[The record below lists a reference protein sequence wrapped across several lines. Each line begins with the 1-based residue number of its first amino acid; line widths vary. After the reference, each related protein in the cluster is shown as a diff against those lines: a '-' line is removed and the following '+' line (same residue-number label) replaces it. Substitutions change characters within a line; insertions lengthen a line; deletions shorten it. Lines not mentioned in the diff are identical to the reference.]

1 MLALKIRGIR
11 WCGLVLSAWLSAAGC
26 ACADPT
32 VTFSTD
38 GGEAWTFEKTINA
51 HVSADGCDEVAIT
64 SPVGTVVARTGAGRA
79 VATVPLAPGPNAVD
93 ARCLHNGLLS
103 GTAAQQHWLVRLR
116 NGPKAWVRALGTE
129 GGVTFDA
136 GASEPAPVLTAPIAS
151 YEWSVRDG
159 NPEPLAGLPAKGQNV
174 VLPAPRLDGEYQVRL
189 RIADKLGR
197 SDETT
202 VMFRVRDGRVEGID
216 PAIEHASWIDKAV
229 VYGVVPALF
238 GRRGLR
244 DVTAQL
250 DRLAT
255 LGIDTLWLSPVT
267 ASSPGDFG
275 YAVTDHFSL
284 TSRFGSTKDMH
295 ELVQAAHARGM
306 RVVLDFVPNH
316 VSDQHAYFSDT
327 VNKARTS
334 PYFDFFARAPNGDA
348 QHYFDWRNLENLNY
362 ANPEVQRLIIEAF
375 LYWVREFDVDGFRV
389 DVAWGPRERAPEF
402 WPRWRAELKRI
413 KPNLFLLAEA
423 SAQDGYYARHGF
435 DAAYDWTHKL
445 GEWAWH
451 DAFEDN
457 AYTASRLRQAIAAER
472 GDISVFRFLDN
483 NDTGVRFATR
493 HGPLRTRVATAMLFT
508 LPGIPSLY
516 TGQEVGASYEPYKT
530 SDPIVWNDS
539 TDLQSWHA
547 RLIAL
552 RRIHQALR
560 SRGIRF
566 LEVGWTDQVL
576 AYVRPGVTTN
586 EDIVVLLNFGAEPAL
601 IKLPQS
607 ALRIGSGGHLSDL
620 LSGQHFVAEGEEFP
634 IPLAGHGTLVLQAR

>member
-1 MLALKIRGIR
+1 MLAFKVPGVNRCALI
-11 WCGLVLSAWLSAAGC
+11 LSAWLSAAWC
-26 ACADPT
+26 AYADPT

-64 SPVGTVVARTGAGRA
+64 SPVGTVVARTSARRA
-79 VATVPLAPGPNAVD
+79 VATVPLAPGPNAVE
-93 ARCLHNGLLS
+93 ARCLHNGLPS

-116 NGPKAWVRALGTE
+116 NVPTARVRALGTE

-136 GASEPAPVLTAPIAS
+136 SASEPASVLTAPIAS
-151 YEWSVRDG
+151 YEWTLPDG
-159 NPEPLAGLPAKGQNV
+159 NPESLPGLPAKGQDV
-174 VLPAPRLDGEYQVRL
+174 GLQAPKLDGEYRVRL
-189 RIADKLGR
+189 RIADELGR
-197 SDETT
+197 SDEST
-202 VMFRVRDGRVEGID
+202 VMFRVRDGRVETID

-267 ASSPGDFG
+267 ASPPGDFG

-284 TSRFGSTKDMH
+284 TPRFGSAADMH

-316 VSDQHAYFSDT
+316 MSDQHAYFADT
-327 VNKARTS
+327 ASKARAS
-334 PYFDFFARAPNGDA
+334 PYFDFFARTPNGDA

-375 LYWVREFDVDGFRV
+375 LYWIREFDVDGFRV

-413 KPNLFLLAEA
+413 KPDLFLLAEA
-423 SAQDGYYARHGF
+423 PAQDGYYSRYGF
-435 DAAYDWTHKL
+435 DAAYDWTQKL
-445 GEWAWH
+445 GEWAWR

-457 AYTASRLRQAIAAER
+457 IHTASRLRQAIAASQ
-472 GDISVFRFLDN
+472 GDILVFRFLDN
-483 NDTGVRFATR
+483 NDTGPRFVTR

-508 LPGIPSLY
+508 LPGIASLY
-516 TGQEVGASYEPYKT
+516 TGQEVGASYEPYEA
-530 SDPIVWNDS
+530 SDPIVWSDPV
-539 TDLQSWHA
+539 DLQSWHA

-552 RRIHQALR
+552 RRKHQALR
-560 SRGIRF
+560 SRDIRF
-566 LEVGWTDQVL
+566 LDVGSADLVL
-576 AYVRPGVTTN
+576 AYVRPGTTAN
-586 EDIVVLLNFGAEPAL
+586 DDIVVLLNYGAEPAL

-607 ALRIGSGGHLSDL
+607 DLRIGRGGHLSDL
-620 LSGQHFVAEGEEFP
+620 LSGQHFVANEDFS
-634 IPLAGHGTLVLQAR
+634 IVLAGHGTLVLQAR

>member
-1 MLALKIRGIR
+1 MAHLKVRAIS
-11 WCGLVLSAWLSAAGC
+11 WCMLVLSAWLSAATY

-64 SPVGTVVARTGAGRA
+64 SPVATVVARTDAGRA
-79 VATVPLAPGPNAVD
+79 VATVPLAPGPNVVD
-93 ARCLHNGLLS
+93 AHCLHNGLPS
-103 GTAAQQHWLVRLR
+103 GPAAQQHWLVRLR
-116 NGPKAWVRALGTE
+116 DGPKAWVRVLGNE

-136 GASEPAPVLTAPIAS
+136 SASEPAPVLTAPIAS
-151 YEWSVRDG
+151 YEWSIRDG
-159 NPEPLAGLPAKGQNV
+159 NPEPLAGLPATGQSV
-174 VLPAPRLDGEYQVRL
+174 VLPAPRLDGEYRVRL
-189 RIADKLGR
+189 RVADKLGR
-197 SDETT
+197 SDEST
-202 VMFRVRDGRVEGID
+202 VMFRVRDGRVEAID

-229 VYGVVPALF
+229 VYGVVPTLF

-250 DRLAT
+250 DRLVT

-267 ASSPGDFG
+267 ASPAGDFG

-284 TSRFGSTKDMH
+284 TSRFGSAADMH

-306 RVVLDFVPNH
+306 RVILDFVPNH
-316 VSDQHAYFSDT
+316 MSDQHAYFADT
-327 VNKARTS
+327 VNKARSS

-348 QHYFDWRNLENLNY
+348 QYYFDWRNLQNLNY

-375 LYWVREFDVDGFRV
+375 LYWIREFDVDGFRV

-402 WPRWRAELKRI
+402 WPRWRAELKRV
-413 KPNLFLLAEA
+413 KPDIFLLAEA
-423 SAQDGYYARHGF
+423 SAQDGYYALHGF

-445 GEWAWH
+445 GQWAWH
-451 DAFEDN
+451 DAFEDK
-457 AYTASRLRQAIAAER
+457 AHTASRLRHAIAAAQ
-472 GDISVFRFLDN
+472 GDIPVFRFLDN
-483 NDTGVRFATR
+483 NDTGARFATR
-493 HGPLRTRVATAMLFT
+493 HGTLRTRVATTMLFT

-539 TDLQSWHA
+539 LDLQSWHA

-552 RRIHQALR
+552 RRTHQALR
-560 SRGIRF
+560 SRDIRF
-566 LEVGWTDQVL
+566 LDVGSADLVL
-576 AYVRPGVTTN
+576 AYVRPGTTADD
-586 EDIVVLLNFGAEPAL
+586 DIVVILNYGVEPAH
-601 IKLPQS
+601 IKVPKA
-607 ALRIGSGGHLSDL
+607 ALRVGRGARLLDL
-620 LSGQHFVAEGEEFP
+620 LSGRDVVADSENFAIQLPGYD
-634 IPLAGHGTLVLQAR
+634 TLILQAR